1 MNLND
6 TLNMAE
12 SRFTTKAQQ
21 EDTKLKQNSI
31 KYELSFY
38 SGILAILIIIC
49 LLIFKNI

>member
-1 MNLND
+1 MTFND
-6 TLNMAE
+6 IVDMAGT
-12 SRFTTKAQQ
+12 RFTTKAQQ